1 MELTIN
7 IYINFT
13 RGINST
19 IIIYIYLIATYFI
32 ALYIT

>member
-1 MELTIN
+1 MKLTIN
-7 IYINFT
+7 IYINFASCN
-13 RGINST
+13 NST